1 MSDIICDHKGNMS
14 AAYPANKQYYT
25 LRELREIVGG
35 EVELYDLGKYWLA
48 VNSRGKILRLPN
60 NYHATLWASEAT
72 DEEVYGTALL
82 FSKNK
87 VDPSYLK
94 KQSN

>member
-35 EVELYDLGKYWLA
+35 EVELYDLINYWLA

-60 NYHATLWASEAT
+60 NELATTWASEVT
-72 DEEVYGTALL
+72 DEEVHGTALL
-82 FSKNK
+82 FSKNYI
-87 VDPSYLK
+87 DPLYFKS
-94 KQSN
+94 